1 MQTGRHG
8 WSRPVTPPADRAVC
22 TLEWGLLISERM
34 RHARGL
40 TVALALVFVA
50 SGSFPAGAAQEPQTP
65 IFRSAVR
72 TVPVYATVVDQNG
85 RLVPGLTEEDF
96 EILDNGKPAPI
107 TLFSDEPQPFT
118 AVVMLDT
125 SASMTEHLGL
135 LKRAS
140 EQFLIRLL
148 PVDRAQVGAF
158 NDKLQLSGTFTNDRD
173 ELIAALDDLQFG
185 NPTRLNDAIAFSLD
199 ALQGIEGRRVVLVFS
214 DGEDTF
220 SKLRFGPVQDRA
232 RNEEVMVYAIGLE
245 VDYFNG
251 MRRVR
256 SRPDRNLRRIAD
268 ETGGGYFELKRTD
281 ELAPTFTRVSQEL
294 RSQYLLGFA
303 PETLDGRV
311 HKLEVRVKKPG
322 MTVRARRSY
331 LAVDE

>member
-1 MQTGRHG
+1 M
-8 WSRPVTPPADRAVC
+8 AA
-22 TLEWGLLISERM
+22 
-34 RHARGL
+34 AA
-40 TVALALVFVA
+40 AL
-50 SGSFPAGAAQEPQTP
+50 SAGAGQPPQQAP

-72 TVPVYATVVDQNG
+72 TVPVYATVVDRAG
-85 RLVPGLTEEDF
+85 RLVPGLSEDDF
-96 EILDNGKPAPI
+96 EILDNGKPTPL
-107 TLFSDEPQPFT
+107 TTFSAESLPFT

-125 SASMTEHLGL
+125 SASMTAHLEL

-140 EQFLIRLL
+140 EQFLIRML

-173 ELIAALDDLQFG
+173 ELIAALEDLQFG
-185 NPTRLNDAIAFSLD
+185 NPTRLNDAIAFSMD
-199 ALQGIEGRRVVLVFS
+199 ALQGVEGRKVVLVFS
-214 DGEDTF
+214 DGEDTA
-220 SKLRFGPVQDRA
+220 SKLRFGTIQERA

-251 MRRVR
+251 LRRVR

-268 ETGGGYFELKRTD
+268 ETGGGYFELKETD
-281 ELAPTFTRVSQEL
+281 ELAPTFTRVAQEL

-303 PETLDGRV
+303 PESLDGKV
-311 HKLEVRVKKPG
+311 HKLDVRVKQTG

-331 LAVDE
+331 LAVD

>member
-1 MQTGRHG
+1 MK
-8 WSRPVTPPADRAVC
+8 P
-22 TLEWGLLISERM
+22 TLPL
-34 RHARGL
+34 AL
-40 TVALALVFVA
+40 TVVLATGALT
-50 SGSFPAGAAQEPQTP
+50 AAVQPPQAP
-65 IFRSAVR
+65 IFRAAVR
-72 TVPVYATVVDQNG
+72 TVPVYATVVDQQG
-85 RLVPGLTEEDF
+85 RLVPDLTEEDF
-96 EILDNGKPAPI
+96 AILDNGKPAPI
-107 TLFSDEPQPFT
+107 TLFSNESQPFT

-135 LKRAS
+135 LKRAA
-140 EQFLIRLL
+140 EQFLIRML

-173 ELIAALDDLQFG
+173 DLIGALEDLQFG
-185 NPTRLNDAIAFSLD
+185 NPTRLNDAIAFSLE
-199 ALQGIEGRRVVLVFS
+199 ALEGVEGRRVVLVFS

-220 SKLRFGPVQDRA
+220 SKLRFGPVLERA

-251 MRRVR
+251 VRRVR

-268 ETGGGYFELKRTD
+268 ETGGGYFELKKTD

-303 PETLDGRV
+303 PENLDGRV
-311 HKLEVRVKKPG
+311 HKLDVRVTKPG

-331 LAVDE
+331 LAVD